1 MSLPLAAYLGSLS
14 RFTHPLTDQ
23 QVQCMVSDSH
33 GICSSGDLS
42 GRIPVAR
49 AISLRPAGARAIS
62 PRPATEPSA
71 ARTRTRRHVH
81 KPPLSPWARHDGCG
95 RIGDVQIPRGG
106 INGKAPRVEYERRY
120 PARDIEPE
128 RQEGATGPD
137 RPKRKRVDG
146 MACYANSGEGM
157 KRRCDATGG
166 PPGRPP
172 G

>member
-1 MSLPLAAYLGSLS
+1 M
-14 RFTHPLTDQ
+14 R
-23 QVQCMVSDSH
+23 C
-33 GICSSGDLS
+33 
-42 GRIPVAR
+42 
-49 AISLRPAGARAIS
+49 
-62 PRPATEPSA
+62 
-71 ARTRTRRHVH
+71 
-81 KPPLSPWARHDGCG
+81 KPPTGVETDRRIRNDQLLRATSLVTMARRASQGAGSSSEQLAGSKRGASAMDAGDGSTDLQEVG
-95 RIGDVQIPRGG
+95 GG

-157 KRRCDATGG
+157 KRRCDATGR